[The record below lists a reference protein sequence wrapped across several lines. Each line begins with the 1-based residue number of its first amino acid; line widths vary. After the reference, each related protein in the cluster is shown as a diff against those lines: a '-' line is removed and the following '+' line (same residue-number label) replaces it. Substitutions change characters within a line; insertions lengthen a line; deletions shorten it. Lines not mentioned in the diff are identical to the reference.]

1 MVNERVVVASA
12 EHLLDSRDFRLREKW
27 AVLQCSLVKE
37 PASCSFTFIDI
48 GFSGTL
54 IRSYWTV

>member
-1 MVNERVVVASA
+1 MRE
-12 EHLLDSRDFRLREKW
+12 LLLPLQSIFWDSRDFRLREKW